1 MVCNLEQYDKVVK
14 LLKDIENH
22 ALDKEQK
29 DLLRLA
35 RVIIEEHIYD
45 RLEKRL

>member
-1 MVCNLEQYDKVVK
+1 MHLEKYDKVVK

-22 ALDKEQK
+22 TLDKEQK

-35 RVIIEEHIYD
+35 RVIIEQHLYD
-45 RLEKRL
+45 QLGRRM

>member
-1 MVCNLEQYDKVVK
+1 MHLEKYDKVVK

-22 ALDKEQK
+22 TLDKEQK

>member
-1 MVCNLEQYDKVVK
+1 MNLEQHDKVVK

-22 ALDKEQK
+22 TLDKEQK

-35 RVIIEEHIYD
+35 REVIEEYLYD
-45 RLEKRL
+45 RLERRL